1 MFKSVIVLAVLV
13 TVVACRSDDPS
24 LTTTSSLLQR
34 ATTTTLDDTST
45 TTNPSAT
52 TTTSPEITTTTG
64 AEIDVEIAGGEVE
77 GPDTFEVRLGET
89 VDIWVLSDVDDEVH
103 VHGYDLRFDLA
114 AGAPFQLS
122 FEADVPG
129 VFEVE
134 THGLQEPLFQIE
146 VTG

>member
-13 TVVACRSDDPS
+13 IVVACRSDEPT
-24 LTTTSSLLQR
+24 LTTTSSFPQR
-34 ATTTTLDDTST
+34 DTTTTLDDTT
-45 TTNPSAT
+45 TTNPSAP
-52 TTTSPEITTTTG
+52 TTTSPETTNTTRS
-64 AEIDVEIAGGEVE
+64 EIDVKITGGEVE
-77 GPDTFEVRLGET
+77 GPETFEVTLGET
-89 VDIWVLSDVDDEVH
+89 VDIWILSDIDDEVH

-114 AGAPFQLS
+114 AGGPFQLS

-134 THGLQEPLFQIE
+134 THGLQEPLFEIE